1 MTKATTEV
9 GTAAARHDAARDN
22 ARCARLRRGS
32 PRPRLKGM
40 QLTLTS
46 RVAPIALG
54 VDRRGAILFDE
65 FFKRQCKRPILEIRA
80 DDIRAD
86 EKGRP
91 FGPAW
96 HGIRAALIDLL
107 KVEKACLQNPGKI
120 RTSVGGD
127 RREQT
132 HCFHD
137 RHIGGGD
144 LGKHIFFQLGLQRR
158 L

>member
-54 VDRRGAILFDE
+54 VDRRVAILFDE
-65 FFKRQCKRPILEIRA
+65 FFKRQCKRPIRKFEPTISVPTKKVVLLVPHGTESV
-80 DDIRAD
+80 
-86 EKGRP
+86 RP
-91 FGPAW
+91 
-96 HGIRAALIDLL
+96 
-107 KVEKACLQNPGKI
+107 
-120 RTSVGGD
+120 
-127 RREQT
+127 
-132 HCFHD
+132 
-137 RHIGGGD
+137 
-144 LGKHIFFQLGLQRR
+144 
-158 L
+158 